1 MARTRSS
8 CRDDAYAGYIVRPL
22 IRDINDE
29 LRAALEQL
37 AEVLNTVDRPISD
50 VVEELTTR
58 DVLNALSAL
67 PIRARKHALEPL
79 GIHLTPKTL
88 SQGLCRDVVGR
99 LQRAEEPTARH
110 AAFHLTAGALYGRLH
125 TLAARSMATAGG
137 PDERSSDEVDDELE
151 SRWTPA
157 LLRLALW
164 SDIAQ
169 NEMSAR
175 VWTWAVARPWFVH
188 GAVDTSTAA
197 KIRTAA
203 EQVIAHS
210 ADRDAVLEDR
220 DDTPDDQPVAPSG
233 SPSQAATAPEG
244 SRILPNSRTS
254 PESMA
259 AAVASTVRPA
269 DPQTSPAAAPDSPA
283 DAEQALHAAR
293 ECFALAVVSAEHI
306 LADLR
311 AGRGPA
317 DDDVFAVRAAQSTY
331 SHACSAVQEAGE
343 EDPRAAS
350 DVRPTL
356 DEIAQML
363 AVRATRDAD
372 APLRQSIAATA
383 RITSDAPGISEHV
396 AQLRT
401 LSAELLAA
409 HDWTDAQRALALA
422 IAALVELVR
431 NPQAAPE
438 TRLELQARVSGAVAS
453 LPALAVLSMLADQL
467 TLEAPSS
474 GTAPPTGQDPEPP
487 AGQEPTAIAAVPPPA
502 PAAVASTQQAP
513 AADVTTDTADV
524 NVPTEPSE
532 PAQTTAEPTP
542 PQPHPQPAHDAPVV
556 TADPAAQALGE
567 PAGTATPAASRE
579 PEPATTTARTS
590 SVPTQPGSR
599 PASAP
604 AAPRTTT
611 ERSADQSDTGR
622 SSTEQ
627 HGPTPADVERSVAEL
642 LSTCRYGMASHL
654 AARAEWGDTRIRTFR
669 MAGLARAVRIDTG
682 PCGAMLR
689 QELADLD
696 SNQVAEDNVSLLIA
710 VSSLVRVAL
719 VTGEPA
725 AGALLG
731 EFSSR
736 LDPNLS
742 NIADEIGRRAL
753 RGVLNAT
760 PALNVLANVSD
771 AERDLKLVV
780 EQASAARRPRTLR
793 FKRCS
798 DIAKRW
804 LDSNGVLGRLLDIVV
819 ANDADRLVEVQTG
832 VQHLSDASVRERHI
846 DELDAHFRG
855 HSGKPIEGSGRQDL
869 HALILETLRP
879 VRSWIELTSALART
893 RAGRDE
899 WTTGEVADMRRA
911 VLAQR
916 DAALAALLTQTQT
929 ADPLL
934 GAAAQA
940 AHASLRHT
948 FTMLDSGEPLQAGEP
963 SVTVALDL
971 ELLKADDVVVT
982 DVGTLELHSTDPLPA
997 LISAVQRD
1005 WIGAFTL
1012 QLQHENYPAAR
1023 YLLKMQD
1030 AGILADDALGD
1041 DARSRYTT
1049 ALERSR
1055 TEMVAERNTVDADL
1069 RRARRSNVV
1078 TEEAD
1083 GELTALLASADPTRG
1098 NLGQVRA
1105 ILATISKLLPDY
1117 RKQAAQR
1124 LRDRLVALDI
1134 DDEERAR
1141 ISDPIEKGDLLTAE
1155 ELLYFQ
1161 DVGEP
1166 VPRTDHSR
1174 RDLRA
1179 FFPAIPD
1186 ALPKGITTELV
1197 TAVRERTSYAGSD
1210 VLDYSHLSPAAAEQI
1225 AEALGAWRQAATA
1238 PVAGRRSI
1246 TERDLLLPAIRLM
1259 GYECSKIRRLE
1270 DMPKSGERRFIEIT
1284 DVRPNRDAQIPAFGS
1299 KLGGRLRVLL
1309 VWGQPTEDLLMT
1321 YADHDQSGDSL
1332 LIAHF
1337 GTMSAAARAKFA
1349 SRVERTGGPVAILD
1363 DAALAYLAAR
1373 GNRQLGVTMSI
1384 LMPFAA
1390 VNPYIRMKRGAVAEE
1405 MFYGRDLERV
1415 QVIDPDGTQVLYG
1428 GRGLGKSALLRYA
1441 AEKFESSAETGQRIT
1456 IYLSLDSV
1464 AAGAAFSK
1472 DALWVGLRNE
1482 LIKREVLSAPSGKA
1496 KNTGNVYDQVRAG
1509 MLDWR
1514 NKDSRNRLLILLD
1527 ESDQFFEADAPAFLD
1542 TKRLRDIGVV
1552 TDNNIKVV
1560 FAGLHSVQ
1568 RYAKSARNG
1577 PFSHLAQRPTV
1588 IGPLRPQFAADL
1600 LTVPLGVLGY
1610 EFADDNLVNRVLGYC
1625 SYQPFLLQMFG
1636 HRLVEALHAK
1646 RRDGLAGD
1654 QPPYIITDNDVAV
1667 IERNRD
1673 LRADVTSAFQETL
1686 NLDPR
1691 YNVIANVLADHAFR
1705 FGFDARLQDADLREE
1720 CLSWWRA
1727 GFESLDSESFRAYLN
1742 EMDGLGVVAP
1752 NTDGRGWRLRSPNV
1766 LNMIGNRSEVERQL
1780 LMAESESVPETF
1792 LALEGRPQLSDS
1804 SSAPLTAAQLDD
1816 ILGDHSTHVRVVVG
1830 SRATGLDHVDE
1841 ALREVTSKAGD
1852 FDIPP
1857 ISGRRAFEEELRG
1870 GRAGRRRVIID
1881 DLASL
1886 QPQASACL
1894 EALDL
1899 ALTHVPTAAGVTRAA
1914 VLISSPEQAELWDS
1928 AFEHGVAVALR
1939 RYNQQTLR
1947 VWTITRQMFSHDE
1960 RLQRLWD
1967 LTGGWPM
1974 LVEHA
1979 ATLADSE
1986 GAQEPTA
1993 LDELEAYVNSPT
2005 GHSDLLDGVGLTHD
2019 PDLARAYASIVALV
2033 DDQKV
2038 SRADL
2043 QDAADMDGSSRD
2055 VVERLLALQVF
2066 DTHSD
2071 GSYSIEAR
2079 LLAAWQASLT

>member
-8 CRDDAYAGYIVRPL
+8 CPDDAYAGYIVRPL
-22 IRDINDE
+22 NRDISDE

-37 AEVLNTVDRPISD
+37 AEVLNSVDRPISD
-50 VVEELTTR
+50 VVENLTTR
-58 DVLNALSAL
+58 DVLKALSAL
-67 PIRARKHALEPL
+67 PIRARQHALEPL
-79 GIHLTPKTL
+79 GIHLAPKTL

-99 LQRAEEPTARH
+99 LQRAEESTARH
-110 AAFHLTAGALYGRLH
+110 AAFHLTDGALYGSLH
-125 TLAARSMATAGG
+125 TLAVRSMTTAGG
-137 PDERSSDEVDDELE
+137 PDERSADEVEDEFE

-164 SDIAQ
+164 SATAQ
-169 NEMSAR
+169 NEVSAR
-175 VWTWAVARPWFVH
+175 VWTWAVERPWFVH
-188 GAVDTSTAA
+188 GAIDTSTAA

-210 ADRDAVLEDR
+210 AHH
-220 DDTPDDQPVAPSG
+220 DDTPDDQPAAPSG
-233 SPSQAATAPEG
+233 SPTQPVAAPDD
-244 SRILPNSRTS
+244 SRIPLNSRAS
-254 PESMA
+254 QSMPV
-259 AAVASTVRPA
+259 AVASTVRPA
-269 DPQTSPAAAPDSPA
+269 DPQNSPEAASDAPA

-293 ECFALAVVSAEHI
+293 ESFALAVVSAEHL

-331 SHACSAVQEAGE
+331 SHACSAVPEAGK

-350 DVRPTL
+350 DERPTL
-356 DEIAQML
+356 DDIAQML
-363 AVRATRDAD
+363 TVRAARDAD
-372 APLRQSIAATA
+372 APLRQTIAAA
-383 RITSDAPGISEHV
+383 GGIASDAPGISEHV
-396 AQLRT
+396 AQLRMLT
-401 LSAELLAA
+401 AELLAA

-422 IAALVELVR
+422 IAALVDLIH
-431 NPQAAPE
+431 NPLAAPE
-438 TRLELQARVSGAVAS
+438 TRLELQVRVSGAVTS
-453 LPALAVLSMLADQL
+453 LPALAVLSMLAGQL
-467 TLEAPSS
+467 TLNAPSS
-474 GTAPPTGQDPEPP
+474 DVASPTRQNPQPS
-487 AGQEPTAIAAVPPPA
+487 AGQEPTTTAAELPPSPA
-502 PAAVASTQQAP
+502 PDAP
-513 AADVTTDTADV
+513 AQLASAAGVTMDTADIS
-524 NVPTEPSE
+524 VPTEAPE
-532 PAQTTAEPTP
+532 PAQTTAELTAPR
-542 PQPHPQPAHDAPVV
+542 PAHDAPV
-556 TADPAAQALGE
+556 AAA
-567 PAGTATPAASRE
+567 
-579 PEPATTTARTS
+579 EPATASTTAQTS
-590 SVPTQPGSR
+590 SISTRPGSR
-599 PASAP
+599 AASTT
-604 AAPRTTT
+604 AAL
-611 ERSADQSDTGR
+611 RSTPDIG
-622 SSTEQ
+622 TEQ
-627 HGPTPADVERSVAEL
+627 HALTSAAVQRAVTAL
-642 LSTCRYGMASHL
+642 VSTCRYGMASHL
-654 AARAEWGDTRIRTFR
+654 AAQAGWDDTRIRTFR
-669 MAGLARAVRIDTG
+669 IAGLAQVVRSDTG
-682 PCGAMLR
+682 PCGAMLQ

-710 VSSLVRVAL
+710 ASSLVRVAL

-731 EFSSR
+731 ELSIR
-736 LDPNLS
+736 LDPHLATV
-742 NIADEIGRRAL
+742 ADEIGRRTL

-760 PALNVLANVSD
+760 PALNVLADVSD
-771 AERDLKLVV
+771 AERDLELVV
-780 EQASAARRPRTLR
+780 EQVAAARRPRTLR

-804 LDSNGVLGRLLDIVV
+804 LDRSGVLGRLLDIV
-819 ANDADRLVEVQTG
+819 ATNDADRLVEVQTD
-832 VQHLSDASVRERHI
+832 VQHLSDASVRERQI
-846 DELDAHFRG
+846 DELDARFRG

-869 HALILETLRP
+869 HALILDTLRP
-879 VRSWIELTSALART
+879 VRTWIELTSALT
-893 RAGRDE
+893 RSRIGRDE
-899 WTTGEVADMRRA
+899 WTTGEVADMRSA

-916 DAALAALLTQTQT
+916 DAALGALLAQTHT
-929 ADPLL
+929 ADSLL
-934 GAAAQA
+934 AAAARA

-948 FTMLDSGEPLQAGEP
+948 FTMLDGVEPLQAGEP
-963 SVTVALDL
+963 RVTVALDL
-971 ELLKADDVVVT
+971 ELLKADDVFVT
-982 DVGTLELHSTDPLPA
+982 EAGTLELRSTDPLAA
-997 LISAVQRD
+997 LIAAVPRE
-1005 WIGAFTL
+1005 WTEAFTR
-1012 QLQHENYPAAR
+1012 QLERENYPAAQDI
-1023 YLLKMQD
+1023 LEMQD
-1030 AGILADDALGD
+1030 TGILADDALGD
-1041 DARSRYTT
+1041 DALRRYTT
-1049 ALERSR
+1049 ALEHSR
-1055 TEMVAERNTVDADL
+1055 AELVAERNTVDTDL
-1069 RRARRSNVV
+1069 RRARRSNVI

-1083 GELTALLASADPTRG
+1083 GELTALLASADPTCG
-1098 NLGQVRA
+1098 DLGQVRA
-1105 ILATISKLLPDY
+1105 TLATISNLLPTY
-1117 RKQAAQR
+1117 REQAAQR
-1124 LRDRLVALDI
+1124 LRDRLAALSI

-1141 ISDPIEKGDLLTAE
+1141 ICDPIEKGDLLTAE

-1166 VPRTDHSR
+1166 VPRPDHSR

-1179 FFPAIPD
+1179 FFPAIPH

-1197 TAVRERTSYAGSD
+1197 TAVRERTSYSGSD
-1210 VLDYSHLSPAAAEQI
+1210 VLDYSHLSSDAAEQI

-1238 PVAGRRSI
+1238 PVNGRRNF

-1349 SRVERTGGPVAILD
+1349 TRVERTGGPVAILD
-1363 DAALAYLAAR
+1363 DAALAYLAAC
-1373 GNRQLGVTMSI
+1373 GNRQLGVAMSI

-1441 AEKFESSAETGQRIT
+1441 AEKFESSAEAGQRIA

-1482 LIKREVLSAPSGKA
+1482 LTKREVLPAPTGKA
-1496 KNTGNVYDQVRAG
+1496 KKTGDVYDQVRAG

-1646 RRDGLAGD
+1646 RRDGLAVD
-1654 QPPYIITDNDVAV
+1654 QPPYMVTDDDVAV
-1667 IERNRD
+1667 VERNRD
-1673 LRADVTSAFQETL
+1673 LRADITSAFQDTL

-1691 YNVIANVLADHAFR
+1691 YNVIANVLAYHAFR
-1705 FGFDARLQDADLREE
+1705 FGFDARLQDAELREE

-1792 LALEGRPQLSDS
+1792 LALEGRPQLSDG

-1816 ILGDHSTHVRVVVG
+1816 ILGDHSTQVRVVVG
-1830 SRATGLDHVDE
+1830 SHATGLYCVDE
-1841 ALREVTSKAGD
+1841 TLREVTSKAGD

-1870 GRAGRRRVIID
+1870 GQAGRRRVIID
-1881 DLASL
+1881 DLASVR
-1886 QPQASACL
+1886 PQASACP
-1894 EALDL
+1894 EALAL
-1899 ALTHVPTAAGVTRAA
+1899 ALKHIPTAPGVTRAA
-1914 VLISSPEQAELWDS
+1914 VLISSPEQAQLWDS
-1928 AFEHGVAVALR
+1928 AFERGVAVALR
-1939 RYNQQTLR
+1939 RYDQQTLR
-1947 VWTITRQMFSHDE
+1947 VWTITRQIFSHDE

-1974 LVEHA
+1974 LVENA
-1979 ATLADSE
+1979 ATLAVRE
-1986 GAQEPTA
+1986 GAQESTA
-1993 LDELEAYVNSPT
+1993 LDELEAYVNSPA
-2005 GHSDLLDGVGLTHD
+2005 GHSDLLDGVGLNSD

-2033 DDQKV
+2033 DGQEV

-2043 QDAADMDGSSRD
+2043 QVAAEMEGSARN
-2055 VVERLLALQVF
+2055 VVERLVALQVF

-2071 GSYSIEAR
+2071 GSYSVEPR
-2079 LLAAWQASLT
+2079 LLSAWQGSLT

>member
-1 MARTRSS
+1 MARTRSG

-22 IRDINDE
+22 IRDISNE
-29 LRAALEQL
+29 LRVALEQL
-37 AEVLNTVDRPISD
+37 AEVLNTVDRPISN

-67 PIRARKHALEPL
+67 PIRARQDALEPL

-110 AAFHLTAGALYGRLH
+110 AAFHLTAGALYGSLRA
-125 TLAARSMATAGG
+125 LAARSMATAGG
-137 PDERSSDEVDDELE
+137 PDERSSDQVDDEQQ

-175 VWTWAVARPWFVH
+175 VWTWAVERPWFVH

-197 KIRTAA
+197 KIRAAA

-210 ADRDAVLEDR
+210 ADRDAVLED
-220 DDTPDDQPVAPSG
+220 QPVAPSG
-233 SPSQAATAPEG
+233 SPSKPATASEG

-254 PESMA
+254 PESISVA
-259 AAVASTVRPA
+259 IASTVRPA
-269 DPQTSPAAAPDSPA
+269 EPQTSPAAAADSPA

-293 ECFALAVVSAEHI
+293 EYFALAVVSAEYI

-343 EDPRAAS
+343 EDSCAAS

-356 DEIAQML
+356 DEIARML
-363 AVRATRDAD
+363 AVRAARDAD

-383 RITSDAPGISEHV
+383 RITSDAPGISEHL

-453 LPALAVLSMLADQL
+453 LPALAVLSMLAGQL

-474 GTAPPTGQDPEPP
+474 GTALLTGQDPEPP
-487 AGQEPTAIAAVPPPA
+487 AGQEPTALAAVSPPA
-502 PAAVASTQQAP
+502 PVAVALAQQAP

-524 NVPTEPSE
+524 SVPTEASE
-532 PAQTTAEPTP
+532 PVQTTADPTA
-542 PQPHPQPAHDAPVV
+542 PQPAPNAPVAA
-556 TADPAAQALGE
+556 ADPTAQVLGE
-567 PAGTATPAASRE
+567 PGGTVTPAVSRE
-579 PEPATTTARTS
+579 PEPATNTTTARTS

-604 AAPRTTT
+604 AAPGTAT
-611 ERSADQSDTGR
+611 ERSADQSATGQ

-627 HGPTPADVERSVAEL
+627 HGPTPADVERAVIAL

-654 AARAEWGDTRIRTFR
+654 AARAEWDDTRIRTFR
-669 MAGLARAVRIDTG
+669 IAGLARAVRTDTG
-682 PCGAMLR
+682 PCSAVLR

-731 EFSSR
+731 ELTSR
-736 LDPNLS
+736 LDPHLAT
-742 NIADEIGRRAL
+742 IADEIGRRAL

-760 PALNVLANVSD
+760 PALNVLAHVSD
-771 AERDLKLVV
+771 AERDLKLVI
-780 EQASAARRPRTLR
+780 EQAGAARRPRTLR

-819 ANDADRLVEVQTG
+819 ANDADRLVEVQTE
-832 VQHLSDASVRERHI
+832 VQHLSDASVRERQI
-846 DELDAHFRG
+846 DELDAYFRG

-879 VRSWIELTSALART
+879 VRSWIELTSALTRT
-893 RAGRDE
+893 RARRDE
-899 WTTGEVADMRRA
+899 WTTGEVADMRSA

-916 DAALAALLTQTQT
+916 DAALVALLAQTHT
-929 ADPLL
+929 TDPLL
-934 GAAAQA
+934 VAAAQA
-940 AHASLRHT
+940 SHASLQHT
-948 FTMLDSGEPLQAGEP
+948 LIMLDGVEPLQAGEP
-963 SVTVALDL
+963 RVTVALDL

-982 DVGTLELHSTDPLPA
+982 DAGTLELHSTDPLPA
-997 LISAVQRD
+997 LITAVQRD
-1005 WIGAFTL
+1005 WIEAFTL
-1012 QLQHENYPAAR
+1012 QLQRENYPAAQ
-1023 YLLKMQD
+1023 YLLEMQD
-1030 AGILADDALGD
+1030 SGMLAADALGD
-1041 DARSRYTT
+1041 DGRSRYTT

-1055 TEMVAERNTVDADL
+1055 AEVVAKGNIVDADL

-1078 TEEAD
+1078 TEETD
-1083 GELTALLASADPTRG
+1083 GELTALLASADPNRG

-1105 ILATISKLLPDY
+1105 ILAKISNLLPAY
-1117 RKQAAQR
+1117 REQAAQR
-1124 LRDRLVALDI
+1124 LRDRLAALDI

-1141 ISDPIEKGDLLTAE
+1141 ISDPIDKGDLLTAE

-1179 FFPAIPD
+1179 FFPAIPGV
-1186 ALPKGITTELV
+1186 LPKGITTELV

-1210 VLDYSHLSPAAAEQI
+1210 VLDYSHLSPDAAEQI
-1225 AEALGAWRQAATA
+1225 AEALGAWRQAATT
-1238 PVAGRRSI
+1238 PVTGRRSFD
-1246 TERDLLLPAIRLM
+1246 ERDLLLPAIRLM
-1259 GYECSKIRRLE
+1259 GYECSTMRRLE
-1270 DMPKSGERRFIEIT
+1270 EMAKSGERRFIEIT

-1309 VWGQPTEDLLMT
+1309 VWGQPTEDVLMT
-1321 YADHDQSGDSL
+1321 YTDHDQSGDSL

-1349 SRVERTGGPVAILD
+1349 ARVERTGGPVAILD

-1373 GNRQLGVTMSI
+1373 GNRQLGVAMSI

-1441 AEKFESSAETGQRIT
+1441 AEKFESSAEPGQRIA

-1482 LIKREVLSAPSGKA
+1482 LIKREVLPVPSRKA
-1496 KNTGNVYDQVRAG
+1496 KNSGDVYDQVRAG
-1509 MLDWR
+1509 MLAWR

-1527 ESDQFFEADAPAFLD
+1527 ESDRFFEADAPAFLD

-1654 QPPYIITDNDVAV
+1654 QPPYTITDDDVAV
-1667 IERNRD
+1667 VERNRD
-1673 LRADVTSAFQETL
+1673 LRADITSAFQDTL

-1766 LNMIGNRSEVERQL
+1766 LNMIGNRSEVERRL
-1780 LMAESESVPETF
+1780 LMADSESVPETF
-1792 LALEGRPQLSDS
+1792 LALEGRPQLSDG

-1830 SRATGLDHVDE
+1830 SRATGLYRVDE

-1881 DLASL
+1881 DLTSV

-1939 RYNQQTLR
+1939 RYDKQTLR
-1947 VWTITRQMFSHDE
+1947 VWTTTRQTFSHDE
-1960 RLQRLWD
+1960 RLQRLGD

-2043 QDAADMDGSSRD
+2043 QDAADMDGSARD

-2066 DTHSD
+2066 DTRSD
-2071 GSYSIEAR
+2071 GSYSVEAR

>member
-1 MARTRSS
+1 MARARSG
-8 CRDDAYAGYIVRPL
+8 CRDDAYAGYIIRPL
-22 IRDINDE
+22 GRDISDE
-29 LRAALEQL
+29 LRMALEQL
-37 AEVLNTVDRPISD
+37 VEVLNTVDRPISD

-58 DVLNALSAL
+58 DVHNALSSL
-67 PIRARKHALEPL
+67 PIRARQPALEPL
-79 GIHLTPKTL
+79 GIHLAPKTL

-99 LQRAEEPTARH
+99 LQRAEETTARH
-110 AAFHLTAGALYGRLH
+110 AASHLTAGTLYRSLR
-125 TLAARSMATAGG
+125 TLAVRSLATDSG
-137 PDERSSDEVDDELE
+137 PDEHSSGQVEDELE
-151 SRWTPA
+151 SRWSPA

-164 SDIAQ
+164 SAIAQ
-169 NEMSAR
+169 DETTAR
-175 VWTWAVARPWFVH
+175 VWRWAVERPWFVH
-188 GAVDTSTAA
+188 GAIDTSTTA
-197 KIRTAA
+197 KIRIAA
-203 EQVIAHS
+203 EQVIAHT
-210 ADRDAVLEDR
+210 AARDTFLEDSSMS
-220 DDTPDDQPVAPSG
+220 DDPAD
-233 SPSQAATAPEG
+233 SPSQLTETSGDSDIPPNFRTIQKSAPVAIASIVGPEG
-244 SRILPNSRTS
+244 PQPSPTPAPNART
-254 PESMA
+254 
-259 AAVASTVRPA
+259 
-269 DPQTSPAAAPDSPA
+269 

-311 AGRGPA
+311 AGRGPS
-317 DDDVFAVRAAQSTY
+317 DDDVFALRAAQSTY
-331 SHACSAVQEAGE
+331 SHACSAVEESGE
-343 EDPRAAS
+343 EDSRAAS
-350 DVRPTL
+350 EQRPTL

-363 AVRATRDAD
+363 AVRAMRDAD
-372 APLRQSIAATA
+372 APLRQSIAAA
-383 RITSDAPGISEHV
+383 AGITSDAPGMSEHV

-401 LSAELLAA
+401 LSAELLASP
-409 HDWTDAQRALALA
+409 DWTDAQRALALA
-422 IAALVELVR
+422 IAALVDLVR
-431 NPQAAPE
+431 NPEAAPE
-438 TRLELQARVSGAVAS
+438 IRLDLQARISGAVAS
-453 LPALAVLSMLADQL
+453 LPGLAVLSMLAGQL
-467 TLEAPSS
+467 TLGAPSS
-474 GTAPPTGQDPEPP
+474 ATAPSAE
-487 AGQEPTAIAAVPPPA
+487 QELGVMAAARPPA
-502 PAAVASTQQAP
+502 PAAVAPAQQPP
-513 AADVTTDTADV
+513 AADVTTNTTDV
-524 NVPTEPSE
+524 SVPTTASE
-532 PAQTTAEPTP
+532 LAQPTAELTSPHTDS
-542 PQPHPQPAHDAPVV
+542 QPIHDAPV
-556 TADPAAQALGE
+556 TAADPAIEVEGE
-567 PAGTATPAASRE
+567 PPATSATSRAPGSTTATARASNG
-579 PEPATTTARTS
+579 P
-590 SVPTQPGSR
+590 PTQPGSR

-604 AAPRTTT
+604 DTPA
-611 ERSADQSDTGR
+611 EDSADQSDTGR

-627 HGPTPADVERSVAEL
+627 DVPTPLAVDRAVTSL
-642 LSTCRYGMASHL
+642 LATCRYGMAAHL
-654 AARAEWGDTRIRTFR
+654 ATEAEWNDTRIRTFR
-669 MAGLARAVRIDTG
+669 MAGLASAVRTDTG

-731 EFSSR
+731 ELSSR
-736 LDPNLS
+736 LDPHLAS
-742 NIADEIGRRAL
+742 IADEIGRRAL

-760 PALNVLANVSD
+760 PALNVLADVSD
-771 AERDLKLVV
+771 AERDLQLIF
-780 EQASAARRPRTLR
+780 EQARAARRPRTMR

-804 LDSNGVLGRLLDIVV
+804 LNSNGVLGRLLDIVV
-819 ANDADRLVEVQTG
+819 ANDADRLVEVQTK
-832 VQHLSDASVRERHI
+832 VQHLSDPSVRERQI
-846 DELDAHFRG
+846 DELDTYFRG
-855 HSGKPIEGSGRQDL
+855 HSGKPVEGSGRQDL

-879 VRSWIELTSALART
+879 VRSWIELTSALTRT
-893 RAGRDE
+893 RTGRDE
-899 WTTGEVADMRRA
+899 WTTGEVADMRSA
-911 VLAQR
+911 VIAQR
-916 DAALAALLTQTQT
+916 DAALAALLAQTQT

-934 GAAAQA
+934 VAAAQG
-940 AHASLRHT
+940 AHASLQRT
-948 FTMLDSGEPLQAGEP
+948 FTMLDGVEPLQAGEP
-963 SVTVALDL
+963 RVTVALDL
-971 ELLKADDVVVT
+971 ELLKSDDVVVT
-982 DVGTLELHSTDPLPA
+982 DAGTLELRSTDPLSA
-997 LISAVQRD
+997 LITAVQRD
-1005 WIGAFTL
+1005 WIEAFTL
-1012 QLQHENYPAAR
+1012 QLRRENYPAAQ

-1055 TEMVAERNTVDADL
+1055 ADIVVERETVDADL
-1069 RRARRSNVV
+1069 RRARRSNVI

-1083 GELTALLASADPTRG
+1083 SELTALLASADPARD

-1105 ILATISKLLPDY
+1105 TLATISNLLPAY
-1117 RKQAAQR
+1117 REQAAQR
-1124 LRDRLVALDI
+1124 LRDRLAALDI

-1186 ALPKGITTELV
+1186 ALPQGITTELV
-1197 TAVRERTSYAGSD
+1197 TAVRERTSYAGSA
-1210 VLDYSHLSPAAAEQI
+1210 VLDYSHLSSDAAEQI

-1238 PVAGRRSI
+1238 PVASRRSF

-1309 VWGQPTEDLLMT
+1309 VWGQPTEDVLMT

-1349 SRVERTGGPVAILD
+1349 ARVERTGGPVAILD

-1373 GNRQLGVTMSI
+1373 GNRQLGVAMSI

-1441 AEKFESSAETGQRIT
+1441 AEKFEASAELGQRIA

-1482 LIKREVLSAPSGKA
+1482 LIKREVLPVPTRKA
-1496 KNTGNVYDQVRAG
+1496 KDTGDVYDQVRAG

-1527 ESDQFFEADAPAFLD
+1527 ESDPFFEADAPAFLD

-1654 QPPYIITDNDVAV
+1654 QPPYIITDDDVAV
-1667 IERNRD
+1667 VERNRD
-1673 LRADVTSAFQETL
+1673 LRADITSAFQDTL

-1720 CLSWWRA
+1720 CLSWWRV

-1766 LNMIGNRSEVERQL
+1766 LNMIGNRSDVERQL

-1792 LALEGRPQLSDS
+1792 LALEGRPQLSDG

-1830 SRATGLDHVDE
+1830 SRATGLYRVNE
-1841 ALREVTSKAGD
+1841 ALREITSKAGD

-1857 ISGRRAFEEELRG
+1857 ISGRRSFEEELRG

-1881 DLASL
+1881 DLTRV

-1894 EALDL
+1894 EALNL
-1899 ALTHVPTAAGVTRAA
+1899 ALTRVPTAAGVTRAA
-1914 VLISSPEQAELWDS
+1914 VLISSVEQAELWNS

-1939 RYNQQTLR
+1939 RYDEQTLR
-1947 VWTITRQMFSHDE
+1947 VWTITRQMFSHDA
-1960 RLQRLWD
+1960 RLRRLWG

-1993 LDELEAYVNSPT
+1993 LDELEAYVNSPA
-2005 GHSDLLDGVGLTHD
+2005 GHNDLLDGVGLAHD

-2043 QDAADMDGSSRD
+2043 QVAADMDGSARD

-2071 GSYSIEAR
+2071 GSYSVEPR

>member
-8 CRDDAYAGYIVRPL
+8 CRDDAYAGYIVWPL

-50 VVEELTTR
+50 VVEGLTTR

-67 PIRARKHALEPL
+67 PIRDRQHALEPL

-88 SQGLCRDVVGR
+88 SQGLCRDVLGR

-110 AAFHLTAGALYGRLH
+110 AAFHLTAGALYGSLR
-125 TLAARSMATAGG
+125 TLAARSMAPADG
-137 PDERSSDEVDDELE
+137 PDERSSVQVDANLE

-169 NEMSAR
+169 SEMSAR
-175 VWTWAVARPWFVH
+175 VWTWAVGRPWFVH

-203 EQVIAHS
+203 EQIIAHS
-210 ADRDAVLEDR
+210 SDRDAVLEDR
-220 DDTPDDQPVAPSG
+220 DDTPDAQPVVPSG
-233 SPSQAATAPEG
+233 SPSQLATVPEG
-244 SRILPNSRTS
+244 SRILLNSRTS
-254 PESMA
+254 PESVPV
-259 AAVASTVRPA
+259 AVASTVRPG
-269 DPQTSPAAAPDSPA
+269 DPQTSPAAAPDTPA

-293 ECFALAVVSAEHI
+293 ECFALAVVSSEHI

-317 DDDVFAVRAAQSTY
+317 DDDVLAVQAAQNTY
-331 SHACSAVQEAGE
+331 SHACSAVQDAGE

-356 DEIAQML
+356 DEIAQVL
-363 AVRATRDAD
+363 SVRATRDAD
-372 APLRQSIAATA
+372 APLRQSITATA

-396 AQLRT
+396 AQLQT

-431 NPQAAPE
+431 IPQAAPE

-453 LPALAVLSMLADQL
+453 LPALAVLSMLAGQL

-474 GTAPPTGQDPEPP
+474 AAAPPTGQDPESP

-502 PAAVASTQQAP
+502 PVAVASPQQSP
-513 AADVTTDTADV
+513 AADVTTDNADV
-524 NVPTEPSE
+524 SEPTEASE
-532 PAQTTAEPTP
+532 PTRTTAEPTP
-542 PQPHPQPAHDAPVV
+542 VQPDPQLAHNAPVAA
-556 TADPAAQALGE
+556 ADPAAHLLGE
-567 PAGTATPAASRE
+567 PAGTVTPAASRE

-590 SVPTQPGSR
+590 SVPTQPGL
-599 PASAP
+599 
-604 AAPRTTT
+604 
-611 ERSADQSDTGR
+611 SADQSDTGQ

-627 HGPTPADVERSVAEL
+627 HRPTPADVERAVTAL
-642 LSTCRYGMASHL
+642 LSTCRFGMASHL
-654 AARAEWGDTRIRTFR
+654 AARAEWDETRIRTFR
-669 MAGLARAVRIDTG
+669 IAGLARAVRSDTG

-710 VSSLVRVAL
+710 VSSLVHVAL

-725 AGALLG
+725 TGALLG
-731 EFSSR
+731 ELSIR
-736 LDPNLS
+736 LDPHLAT
-742 NIADEIGRRAL
+742 IADEIGRRAL

-760 PALNVLANVSD
+760 PALNVLADVSD
-771 AERDLKLVV
+771 AERDLEVII
-780 EQASAARRPRTLR
+780 EQAGAARRPRTLR

-804 LDSNGVLGRLLDIVV
+804 LDSKGVLGRLLDIVV
-819 ANDADRLVEVQTG
+819 ANDADRLVEALTE
-832 VQHLSDASVRERHI
+832 VQHLSDASDRERQI
-846 DELDAHFRG
+846 DELDTYFRG

-879 VRSWIELTSALART
+879 VRTWIELTSALT
-893 RAGRDE
+893 RGRIGRDE
-899 WTTGEVADMRRA
+899 WTTGEVADMRSA
-911 VLAQR
+911 VLAKR
-916 DAALAALLTQTQT
+916 DAALVALLAQTQT

-934 GAAAQA
+934 VAAAQA

-948 FTMLDSGEPLQAGEP
+948 LSMLDGVEPLQAGEP
-963 SVTVALDL
+963 RVTVALDL

-982 DVGTLELHSTDPLPA
+982 DAGTLKQCSTDPLSA
-997 LISAVQRD
+997 LIAAVPRD
-1005 WIGAFTL
+1005 WTEAFAL
-1012 QLQHENYPAAR
+1012 QLEHENYPAAQ
-1023 YLLKMQD
+1023 YMLKMQD
-1030 AGILADDALGD
+1030 AGILADDALGN
-1041 DARSRYTT
+1041 DARRRYTT
-1049 ALERSR
+1049 TLEHSR
-1055 TEMVAERNTVDADL
+1055 AEMVAERNTVDTDL

-1083 GELTALLASADPTRG
+1083 IELTALLASADPARD
-1098 NLGQVRA
+1098 NLGEVRA
-1105 ILATISKLLPDY
+1105 TLAEISNLLPAH
-1117 RKQAAQR
+1117 REQAAQR
-1124 LRDRLVALDI
+1124 LRDRLAALDI

-1179 FFPAIPD
+1179 FFPAIPE

-1197 TAVRERTSYAGSD
+1197 TAVRDRTSYTGSD
-1210 VLDYSHLSPAAAEQI
+1210 ALDYSHLSPDAAEQI

-1238 PVAGRRSI
+1238 PVAGRRNF

-1270 DMPKSGERRFIEIT
+1270 EMAKSGERRFIEIT

-1309 VWGQPTEDLLMT
+1309 VWGQPTEDVLMT

-1349 SRVERTGGPVAILD
+1349 ARVERTGGPVAILD

-1373 GNRQLGVTMSI
+1373 GNRQLGVAMSI

-1441 AEKFESSAETGQRIT
+1441 ADKFESSAEHGQRIA

-1482 LIKREVLSAPSGKA
+1482 LTKREVLPTPTGRA
-1496 KNTGNVYDQVRAG
+1496 KKTGDVYDQVRAG
-1509 MLDWR
+1509 MLEWR
-1514 NKDSRNRLLILLD
+1514 NRDSRNRLLILLD

-1646 RRDGLAGD
+1646 RRDGLAVE
-1654 QPPYIITDNDVAV
+1654 QPPYMITDDDVAV
-1667 IERNRD
+1667 VERNRD
-1673 LRADVTSAFQETL
+1673 LRADITSAFQDTL

-1705 FGFDARLQDADLREE
+1705 FGFDARLQDAELREE

-1792 LALEGRPQLSDS
+1792 LALEGRPQLSDN

-1830 SRATGLDHVDE
+1830 SRATGLNRVNE
-1841 ALREVTSKAGD
+1841 ALREVTSRAGD
-1852 FDIPP
+1852 FDIPS

-1881 DLASL
+1881 DLASV
-1886 QPQASACL
+1886 QPQGSACL

-1899 ALTHVPTAAGVTRAA
+1899 ALKHVPTAPGVTRAA
-1914 VLISSPEQAELWDS
+1914 VLISNPEQAELWDS
-1928 AFEHGVAVALR
+1928 ALERGVAVALR
-1939 RYNQQTLR
+1939 RYDQQTLR

-1960 RLQRLWD
+1960 RPQRLWD

-1979 ATLADSE
+1979 ATLADRE

-2043 QDAADMDGSSRD
+2043 QVAADMDGSARD

-2066 DTHSD
+2066 QTHRD
-2071 GSYSIEAR
+2071 GSYSVEAR

>member
-1 MARTRSS
+1 MTRTRST
-8 CRDDAYAGYIVRPL
+8 CRDDAYAGYIARPL
-22 IRDINDE
+22 IRDSSDE

-37 AEVLNTVDRPISD
+37 VEVLNTVDRPISD
-50 VVEELTTR
+50 MVEELTTR
-58 DVLNALSAL
+58 DVHSALSTL
-67 PIRARKHALEPL
+67 PIRTRQHALEPL
-79 GIHLTPKTL
+79 GIHLAPKTL

-110 AAFHLTAGALYGRLH
+110 AAFHLTAGAPYNSLR
-125 TLAARSMATAGG
+125 TLAVHSMANAGG
-137 PDERSSDEVDDELE
+137 PDPRSTGDGDDDLDR
-151 SRWTPA
+151 RWTPA
-157 LLRLALW
+157 LLRLTLW
-164 SDIAQ
+164 SSISQ

-175 VWTWAVARPWFVH
+175 LWTWAVERPWFVH
-188 GAVDTSTAA
+188 GAIDASTAA
-197 KIRTAA
+197 KIRAAA
-203 EQVIAHS
+203 EQVVAHS
-210 ADRDAVLEDR
+210 SDLDAVLEER
-220 DDTPDDQPVAPSG
+220 NDDAPDARPD
-233 SPSQAATAPEG
+233 E
-244 SRILPNSRTS
+244 LPNSRTS
-254 PESMA
+254 SESMPVP
-259 AAVASTVRPA
+259 VASTDHPT
-269 DPQTSPAAAPDSPA
+269 DPQTSPAAAVDAPA
-283 DAEQALHAAR
+283 DAEHALHAAR
-293 ECFALAVVSAEHI
+293 ECFALAVASAERI

-317 DDDVFAVRAAQSTY
+317 DDDVFVVRTAQSSY
-331 SHACSAVQEAGE
+331 SHACSAVPEAVD
-343 EDPRAAS
+343 EDPLAAS
-350 DVRPTL
+350 DRPTL
-356 DEIAQML
+356 DKLAHML

-372 APLRQSIAATA
+372 APMRESIAAA
-383 RITSDAPGISEHV
+383 VDITSDAPGVAEHV

-401 LSAELLAA
+401 LTGELLAA

-422 IAALVELVR
+422 IAALVDLVR

-453 LPALAVLSMLADQL
+453 LPALAVLSMLAGQL
-467 TLEAPSS
+467 RLEAPA
-474 GTAPPTGQDPEPP
+474 GDTAPSAGQDLPSVAEQELTATAAAPP
-487 AGQEPTAIAAVPPPA
+487 SA
-502 PAAVASTQQAP
+502 PAAVAPAQQDP
-513 AADVTTDTADV
+513 AADATTDTADV
-524 NVPTEPSE
+524 SAPTEALES
-532 PAQTTAEPTP
+532 AQTTAEPTP
-542 PQPHPQPAHDAPVV
+542 PQPDPQPAHDAPVAAAEPV
-556 TADPAAQALGE
+556 AQAPVE
-567 PAGTATPAASRE
+567 PAGTGSPVPPGPE
-579 PEPATTTARTS
+579 PEPATTTAPAS
-590 SVPTQPGSR
+590 SIPTPPGSR
-599 PASAP
+599 AASAP
-604 AAPRTTT
+604 TSEPAVPQTSR
-611 ERSADQSDTGR
+611 EQI
-622 SSTEQ
+622 STEQ
-627 HGPTPADVERSVAEL
+627 HTPSGADVERAVTAL

-654 AARAEWGDTRIRTFR
+654 AARAEWDDTRIRTFR
-669 MAGLARAVRIDTG
+669 MAGLARAVRTDTG

-689 QELADLD
+689 QELTDLD
-696 SNQVAEDNVSLLIA
+696 SDQIAEDSVSLLIA
-710 VSSLVRVAL
+710 ASSLVRVAL

-731 EFSSR
+731 ELSSR
-736 LDPNLS
+736 LDPHLAT
-742 NIADEIGRRAL
+742 IADEIGRRAL

-760 PALNVLANVSD
+760 PALNVLADVSD
-771 AERDLKLVV
+771 AERDLKLTI
-780 EQASAARRPRTLR
+780 EQAGAARRPRTLR

-804 LDSNGVLGRLLDIVV
+804 LDSNGVLGRLIDIVA
-819 ANDADRLVEVQTG
+819 ANDADRLVEVQTE
-832 VQHLSDASVRERHI
+832 VQHLSDASVREREI
-846 DELDAHFRG
+846 DELDSYFRG

-879 VRSWIELTSALART
+879 VRSWIELTSALTRSRT
-893 RAGRDE
+893 GRDE
-899 WTTGEVADMRRA
+899 WTTGEVADMRSA

-916 DAALAALLTQTQT
+916 DAALAALLAQNQT

-934 GAAAQA
+934 VAAAQA
-940 AHASLRHT
+940 AHASLQHT
-948 FTMLDSGEPLQAGEP
+948 FTMLDGVEPLQAGEP
-963 SVTVALDL
+963 RVTVALDL

-982 DVGTLELHSTDPLPA
+982 DAGTLELRSPDPLPA
-997 LISAVQRD
+997 LIIAAERD
-1005 WIGAFTL
+1005 WAEAFTL
-1012 QLQHENYPAAR
+1012 QLQRENYPAAQ
-1023 YLLKMQD
+1023 YLLEMQD
-1030 AGILADDALGD
+1030 AGILPGDALGD
-1041 DARSRYTT
+1041 DARDRYTT
-1049 ALERSR
+1049 ALEHSR
-1055 TEMVAERNTVDADL
+1055 AEMIAERHTVDADL

-1105 ILATISKLLPDY
+1105 TLATISNLLPTY
-1117 RKQAAQR
+1117 REQAAQR
-1124 LRDRLVALDI
+1124 LRDRLAALDI

-1179 FFPAIPD
+1179 FFPAIPE

-1197 TAVRERTSYAGSD
+1197 TAIRERASYAGSD
-1210 VLDYSHLSPAAAEQI
+1210 VLDYSHLSPDAAEQI
-1225 AEALGAWRQAATA
+1225 ADALGAWRQAATA
-1238 PVAGRRSI
+1238 PVSGRRNF

-1284 DVRPNRDAQIPAFGS
+1284 DVRPNSDAQIPAFGS

-1349 SRVERTGGPVAILD
+1349 ARVERTGGPVVILD

-1373 GNRQLGVTMSI
+1373 GNRQLGVAMSL

-1441 AEKFESSAETGQRIT
+1441 AEKFESSAEPGQRIA

-1482 LIKREVLSAPSGKA
+1482 LIKREVLPAPTGKA
-1496 KNTGNVYDQVRAG
+1496 KNTGDVYDQVRAG

-1636 HRLVEALHAK
+1636 HRLVEALHGK
-1646 RRDGLAGD
+1646 RRDGLSVD
-1654 QPPYIITDNDVAV
+1654 QPPYIITDDDVAV
-1667 IERNRD
+1667 VERNRD
-1673 LRADVTSAFQETL
+1673 LRADITSAFQDTL

-1792 LALEGRPQLSDS
+1792 LALEGRPQLSDG

-1830 SRATGLDHVDE
+1830 SRATGLYRVDE

-1870 GRAGRRRVIID
+1870 GRSGRRRVIID
-1881 DLASL
+1881 DLASV

-1899 ALTHVPTAAGVTRAA
+1899 ALTNVPTAAGVTRAA

-1939 RYNQQTLR
+1939 RYDQQTLR

-1993 LDELEAYVNSPT
+1993 LDELQSYVNSPA
-2005 GHSDLLDGVGLTHD
+2005 GHSDLLDGVGLTQD

-2033 DDQKV
+2033 DDQNV

-2043 QDAADMDGSSRD
+2043 QVPADMDGSARD

-2071 GSYSIEAR
+2071 GSYSVEPR

>member
-1 MARTRSS
+1 MARARSG
-8 CRDDAYAGYIVRPL
+8 CRDDAYAGYIVRPT
-22 IRDINDE
+22 IRDISDE
-29 LRAALEQL
+29 LRMALEQL
-37 AEVLNTVDRPISD
+37 VEVLNSVDRPISD

-58 DVLNALSAL
+58 DVLNALSTL
-67 PIRARKHALEPL
+67 PIRARQPALEPL
-79 GIHLTPKTL
+79 GIHLAPKTL

-110 AAFHLTAGALYGRLH
+110 SAFHLTAGALHDSLR
-125 TLAARSMATAGG
+125 TLALRSMDTASG
-137 PDERSSDEVDDELE
+137 PDEHSSDQVEDELE
-151 SRWTPA
+151 SRWAPA

-164 SDIAQ
+164 SATAQ
-169 NEMSAR
+169 DEVSAR
-175 VWTWAVARPWFVH
+175 VWRWAVERPWFVH
-188 GAVDTSTAA
+188 GVIDTSTAA
-197 KIRTAA
+197 KIRIAA

-210 ADRDAVLEDR
+210 ADRDTVLEDSNN
-220 DDTPDDQPVAPSG
+220 TSDDQPAAPAGSHSQPAEAPDDSG
-233 SPSQAATAPEG
+233 
-244 SRILPNSRTS
+244 ILPNSRTI
-254 PESMA
+254 PESVA
-259 AAVASTVRPA
+259 VAVASTVGPV
-269 DPQTSPAAAPDSPA
+269 DPQTSPAAAPDVPT
-283 DAEQALHAAR
+283 DAEQELHAAR
-293 ECFALAVVSAEHI
+293 ECFVLAVVSAEHI

-317 DDDVFAVRAAQSTY
+317 DDDVLAVRAAQSTY
-331 SHACSAVQEAGE
+331 SRACSAVQ
-343 EDPRAAS
+343 DPRAAS
-350 DVRPTL
+350 DERPTL

-363 AVRATRDAD
+363 AVRAIRTAD
-372 APLRQSIAATA
+372 APLRQSIAAA
-383 RITSDAPGISEHV
+383 AGITSDASGMSEHV

-401 LSAELLAA
+401 LSAELLAS
-409 HDWTDAQRALALA
+409 HDWSDAQRALARA
-422 IAALVELVR
+422 IAALVDLVR

-438 TRLELQARVSGAVAS
+438 TRLDLQARVSGAVAS
-453 LPALAVLSMLADQL
+453 LPGLAVLSMLAGQL

-474 GTAPPTGQDPEPP
+474 GTASSTAQDSQPS
-487 AGQEPTAIAAVPPPA
+487 AGQEPAAIAAAPPPA
-502 PAAVASTQQAP
+502 PAAVAPAQQAL
-513 AADVTTDTADV
+513 AADITTDTTDV
-524 NVPTEPSE
+524 SVPTKASE
-532 PAQTTAEPTP
+532 LAQTAVEPTP
-542 PQPHPQPAHDAPVV
+542 PQPNPQLVHDAPVAA
-556 TADPAAQALGE
+556 ADPAAQVQGE
-567 PAGTATPAASRE
+567 SPGTATSAASRE
-579 PEPATTTARTS
+579 PGPATIMATARTS
-590 SVPTQPGSR
+590 NVPTQPGSR

-604 AAPRTTT
+604 AASRTPTDKGG
-611 ERSADQSDTGR
+611 ADQSDTGQ

-627 HGPTPADVERSVAEL
+627 YVPTPGDVERAVTAL

-654 AARAEWGDTRIRTFR
+654 AARAEWDDTRIRTFR
-669 MAGLARAVRIDTG
+669 MAGLARAVRTDTG
-682 PCGAMLR
+682 PCAAMLR

-696 SNQVAEDNVSLLIA
+696 SNQIAEDNVSLLIA

-731 EFSSR
+731 ELSSR
-736 LDPNLS
+736 LDPHLAS
-742 NIADEIGRRAL
+742 IADEIGRRAL
-753 RGVLNAT
+753 RGVLHAT
-760 PALNVLANVSD
+760 PALNVLADVSD
-771 AERDLKLVV
+771 AERDLELII
-780 EQASAARRPRTLR
+780 EQASAARRPRTMR

-804 LDSNGVLGRLLDIVV
+804 LDSNGVLGPLLDIVV
-819 ANDADRLVEVQTG
+819 ANGADRLVEVQTK
-832 VQHLSDASVRERHI
+832 VQHLSDPSVRERQI

-855 HSGKPIEGSGRQDL
+855 HSGKPVEGSGRKDL

-879 VRSWIELTSALART
+879 VRSWIELTSALTRSRT
-893 RAGRDE
+893 GRDE
-899 WTTGEVADMRRA
+899 WTTGEVADMRSA

-916 DAALAALLTQTQT
+916 DAALVALLAQTQA

-934 GAAAQA
+934 AAAAQA
-940 AHASLRHT
+940 AHASLQHT
-948 FTMLDSGEPLQAGEP
+948 LTMLDGLEPLQAGEP
-963 SVTVALDL
+963 RVTVALDL

-982 DVGTLELHSTDPLPA
+982 EAGTLELRSNDPLPV
-997 LISAVQRD
+997 LITAVHRD
-1005 WIGAFTL
+1005 WIEAFTL
-1012 QLQHENYPAAR
+1012 QLQRENYPAAR
-1023 YLLKMQD
+1023 YLLEMKD

-1041 DARSRYTT
+1041 DARGRYTT
-1049 ALERSR
+1049 ALGHSR
-1055 TEMVAERNTVDADL
+1055 AEMVAERDTVDADL

-1083 GELTALLASADPTRG
+1083 GELTALLASADPARD

-1105 ILATISKLLPDY
+1105 TLAKISNLLPTY
-1117 RKQAAQR
+1117 REQAAQR
-1124 LRDRLVALDI
+1124 LRDRLAALDI

-1179 FFPAIPD
+1179 FFPDIPD
-1186 ALPKGITTELV
+1186 ALPKGITIELV

-1210 VLDYSHLSPAAAEQI
+1210 VLDYSHLSPDAAEQI
-1225 AEALGAWRQAATA
+1225 AEALGAWRQAATT
-1238 PVAGRRSI
+1238 PVTGRRSF

-1349 SRVERTGGPVAILD
+1349 ARVERTGGPVAILD

-1373 GNRQLGVTMSI
+1373 GNRQLGVAMSI

-1441 AEKFESSAETGQRIT
+1441 AEKFESSAEPGQRIA

-1482 LIKREVLSAPSGKA
+1482 LIKREVLLAPTGKA
-1496 KNTGNVYDQVRAG
+1496 KRTGDVYDQVRAG

-1646 RRDGLAGD
+1646 RRDGLVGD
-1654 QPPYIITDNDVAV
+1654 QPPYIVTDDDVAV
-1667 IERNRD
+1667 VERNRD
-1673 LRADVTSAFQETL
+1673 LRADITSAFQETL

-1720 CLSWWRA
+1720 CLSWWRV

-1766 LNMIGNRSEVERQL
+1766 LNMIGNRAEVERQL
-1780 LMAESESVPETF
+1780 LMAESEPVPETF
-1792 LALEGRPQLSDS
+1792 LALEGRPQLSDG

-1830 SRATGLDHVDE
+1830 SRATGLYRVDE
-1841 ALREVTSKAGD
+1841 TLREVTSKAGD

-1857 ISGRRAFEEELRG
+1857 ISSRRAFEEELRG

-1881 DLASL
+1881 DLASV

-1899 ALTHVPTAAGVTRAA
+1899 ALTHVPTAPGVTRAA
-1914 VLISSPEQAELWDS
+1914 ILISSPEQAELWDS

-1939 RYNQQTLR
+1939 RYDQQALR
-1947 VWTITRQMFSHDE
+1947 VWTITRQMFSHDA
-1960 RLQRLWD
+1960 RLQQLWG

-1979 ATLADSE
+1979 AALAESE

-1993 LDELEAYVNSPT
+1993 LDELESYVNSPT
-2005 GHSDLLDGVGLTHD
+2005 GHSDLLDGVGLSHD
-2019 PDLARAYASIVALV
+2019 PDLARAYASIIALI

-2043 QDAADMDGSSRD
+2043 QVAADMDGSTRG

-2066 DTHSD
+2066 NTHSD
-2071 GSYSIEAR
+2071 GSYSVEPR

>member
-1 MARTRSS
+1 MARNRSS
-8 CRDDAYAGYIVRPL
+8 CRDDAYGEYAVRPL
-22 IRDINDE
+22 IRDISDE
-29 LRAALEQL
+29 LRGAIERL
-37 AEVLNTVDRPISD
+37 AEVLNGVDRPVSEI
-50 VVEELTTR
+50 VEDLTTR
-58 DVLNALSAL
+58 DIHSALSTL
-67 PIRARKHALEPL
+67 PVRARRHALEPL
-79 GIHLTPKTL
+79 GIHLAPKTL

-99 LQRAEEPTARH
+99 LQRAEEATARH
-110 AAFHLTAGALYGRLH
+110 AAFHLTTGALKDSLR
-125 TLAARSMATAGG
+125 TLTVRAMALAGG
-137 PDERSSDEVDDELE
+137 PEEEPAADPVVDDLE
-151 SRWTPA
+151 TRWTPT
-157 LLRLALW
+157 LLRLTLW
-164 SDIAQ
+164 SDTGQ
-169 NEMSAR
+169 SEMTAR
-175 VWTWAVARPWFVH
+175 IWAWAAERPWFIH
-188 GAVDTSTAA
+188 GAVDAPTAA
-197 KIRTAA
+197 KIRAA
-203 EQVIAHS
+203 AHEVIAHS
-210 ADRDAVLEDR
+210 PDVDSVLEGREDQ
-220 DDTPDDQPVAPSG
+220 DDQDMPEALDELD
-233 SPSQAATAPEG
+233 AASEDSSTMPTARTAPE
-244 SRILPNSRTS
+244 SKSVPATPSAPTADPTPL
-254 PESMA
+254 A
-259 AAVASTVRPA
+259 AAGASGPVDA
-269 DPQTSPAAAPDSPA
+269 D
-283 DAEQALHAAR
+283 QALQVAR
-293 ECFALAVVSAEHI
+293 ETFALAVTSAEAI
-306 LADLR
+306 LADLQ

-317 DDDVFAVRAAQSTY
+317 DDDVFVVRAAQSTY
-331 SHACSAVQEAGE
+331 SHLCATAPS
-343 EDPRAAS
+343 AAS
-350 DVRPTL
+350 DSAPAGSDDRPTL
-356 DEIAQML
+356 DEIAQIL
-363 AVRATRDAD
+363 AERAARDVD
-372 APLRQSIAATA
+372 APLRESIAAA
-383 RITSDAPGISEHV
+383 LGITSDAPGVADHV
-396 AQLRT
+396 AQLQT
-401 LSAELLAA
+401 LTGELLAA
-409 HDWTDAQRALALA
+409 PDWTDAQRALALA
-422 IAALVELVR
+422 IAALVDLVR
-431 NPQAAPE
+431 EPQAAPE
-438 TRLELQARVSGAVAS
+438 VRLELQARISGAVAS
-453 LPALAVLSMLADQL
+453 LPALAVLSMLAGQL
-467 TLEAPSS
+467 TLQPAATTAAP
-474 GTAPPTGQDPEPP
+474 AVQDTELPVEPAIEPP
-487 AGQEPTAIAAVPPPA
+487 AEPAQPTATESSPAAAPSTPPSASETTEDPIPTVVTATPTQPAETVEHIPPAEPTAAAVTPATEPATEDAPA
-502 PAAVASTQQAP
+502 PAEAAAPAGRGSIPAQPSTPAAAAAAVGPRTPSIEQPRSGRPTATAPLIAQAAAEPALAP
-513 AADVTTDTADV
+513 AA
-524 NVPTEPSE
+524 
-532 PAQTTAEPTP
+532 
-542 PQPHPQPAHDAPVV
+542 AHI
-556 TADPAAQALGE
+556 AQAVTDLL
-567 PAGTATPAASRE
+567 
-579 PEPATTTARTS
+579 TS
-590 SVPTQPGSR
+590 
-599 PASAP
+599 
-604 AAPRTTT
+604 
-611 ERSADQSDTGR
+611 
-622 SSTEQ
+622 
-627 HGPTPADVERSVAEL
+627 
-642 LSTCRYGMASHL
+642 CRYGMAAHV
-654 AARAEWGDTRIRTFR
+654 AAHAGWDDTRIRTFR
-669 MAGLARAVRIDTG
+669 MAGLARAVRSETG
-682 PCGAMLR
+682 PCAAMLR
-689 QELADLD
+689 LELTDLD
-696 SNQVAEDNVSLLIA
+696 STQIAEDSVSLLIA

-731 EFSSR
+731 EFGGR
-736 LDPNLS
+736 LDPHLATV
-742 NIADEIGRRAL
+742 ADEVGRRAL

-760 PALNVLANVSD
+760 PALNVLADVSD
-771 AERDLKLVV
+771 AERDLKLTI
-780 EQASAARRPRTLR
+780 EQAAAARRPRTLR
-793 FKRCS
+793 FKRGS

-804 LDSNGVLGRLLDIVV
+804 LDSNGILGRLLDIVA
-819 ANDADRLVEVQTG
+819 ANDADRLIEVQTE
-832 VQHLSDASVRERHI
+832 VQHLSDASVRERAI
-846 DELDAHFRG
+846 DELDRYFRG
-855 HSGKPIEGSGRQDL
+855 HSGKPIEGAGRQDL

-879 VRSWIELTSALART
+879 VRSWIELTTALIRS

-899 WTTGEVADMRRA
+899 WTTGEVADMRSA

-916 DAALAALLTQTQT
+916 DDTLAALLTQAQT
-929 ADPLL
+929 DDPLL
-934 GAAAQA
+934 AAAARA
-940 AHASLRHT
+940 AHASLQHT
-948 FTMLDSGEPLQAGEP
+948 FTMLDGAEPLQAGEP
-963 SVTVALDL
+963 RVTVALDL

-982 DVGTLELHSTDPLPA
+982 DAGTLELRSPDPLRA
-997 LISAVQRD
+997 LLAAAGRD
-1005 WIGAFTL
+1005 WTEAFTL
-1012 QLQHENYPAAR
+1012 QLQRENYPAAQ
-1023 YLLKMQD
+1023 YMIEMQD
-1030 AGILADDALGD
+1030 AGVLADDALGE
-1041 DARSRYTT
+1041 DARSRYTS

-1055 TEMVAERNTVDADL
+1055 AEMVAERNTVDADL
-1069 RRARRSNVV
+1069 RRARRSNVI

-1098 NLGQVRA
+1098 NLGHVRA
-1105 ILATISKLLPDY
+1105 TLAKISNLLPAY
-1117 RKQAAQR
+1117 REEAAQR
-1124 LRDRLVALDI
+1124 LRDRLAALDI

-1179 FFPAIPD
+1179 FFAAIPTV
-1186 ALPKGITTELV
+1186 LSKGITTELV

-1210 VLDYSHLSPAAAEQI
+1210 VLDYSHLSPDAAEQI
-1225 AEALGAWRQAATA
+1225 ADALGAWRQAATA
-1238 PVAGRRSI
+1238 PVAGRRNF

-1284 DVRPNRDAQIPAFGS
+1284 DVRPNSDALIPAFGS

-1349 SRVERTGGPVAILD
+1349 ARVERTGGPVAILD

-1373 GNRQLGVTMSI
+1373 GNRQLGVAMSI

-1441 AEKFESSAETGQRIT
+1441 AEKFESSAEPGQRIA

-1482 LIKREVLSAPSGKA
+1482 LIKREVLTTPTGKA
-1496 KNTGNVYDQVRAG
+1496 KSTGDVYDQVRAG
-1509 MLDWR
+1509 MLEWR

-1646 RRDGLAGD
+1646 RRDGLADD
-1654 QPPYIITDNDVAV
+1654 QPPYIITDADVAAV
-1667 IERNRD
+1667 ERNRD
-1673 LRADVTSAFQETL
+1673 LRADITSAFQDTL

-1705 FGFDARLQDADLREE
+1705 FGFDARLQDNELREE

-1752 NTDGRGWRLRSPNV
+1752 NNDGRGWRLRSPNV

-1792 LALEGRPQLSDS
+1792 LALEGRPQLSDG

-1816 ILGDHSTHVRVVVG
+1816 LLGDHSTHVRVIVG
-1830 SRATGLDHVDE
+1830 SRATGLYRVDE

-1852 FDIPP
+1852 FDIPS

-1881 DLASL
+1881 DLASVR
-1886 QPQASACL
+1886 PQASACL

-1899 ALTHVPTAAGVTRAA
+1899 ALTQVPTAPGVTRAA
-1914 VLISSPEQAELWDS
+1914 VLISSPDQVELWNS
-1928 AFEHGVAVALR
+1928 ALEHGAAVALR
-1939 RYNQQTLR
+1939 RYDQQTLR
-1947 VWTITRQMFSHDE
+1947 VWTITRQLFSHDE
-1960 RLQRLWD
+1960 RLPRLWA

-1974 LVEHA
+1974 LVEYA
-1979 ATLADSE
+1979 AALADSE
-1986 GAQEPTA
+1986 GAQETTA
-1993 LDELEAYVNSPT
+1993 LDELEAYVNSPA
-2005 GHSDLLDGVGLTHD
+2005 GHSDLLDAVGLNHD
-2019 PDLARAYASIVALV
+2019 PELARAYASIVALV
-2033 DDQKV
+2033 DDQNV
-2038 SRADL
+2038 GRADL
-2043 QDAADMDGSSRD
+2043 QVAADMDGNASD

-2066 DTHSD
+2066 DSHSD
-2071 GSYSIEAR
+2071 GSYSLEQR
-2079 LLAAWQASLT
+2079 LVTAWSAAQS

>member
-1 MARTRSS
+1 
-8 CRDDAYAGYIVRPL
+8 
-22 IRDINDE
+22 
-29 LRAALEQL
+29 
-37 AEVLNTVDRPISD
+37 
-50 VVEELTTR
+50 
-58 DVLNALSAL
+58 
-67 PIRARKHALEPL
+67 
-79 GIHLTPKTL
+79 
-88 SQGLCRDVVGR
+88 
-99 LQRAEEPTARH
+99 
-110 AAFHLTAGALYGRLH
+110 
-125 TLAARSMATAGG
+125 
-137 PDERSSDEVDDELE
+137 
-151 SRWTPA
+151 
-157 LLRLALW
+157 
-164 SDIAQ
+164 
-169 NEMSAR
+169 
-175 VWTWAVARPWFVH
+175 
-188 GAVDTSTAA
+188 
-197 KIRTAA
+197 
-203 EQVIAHS
+203 
-210 ADRDAVLEDR
+210 
-220 DDTPDDQPVAPSG
+220 
-233 SPSQAATAPEG
+233 
-244 SRILPNSRTS
+244 
-254 PESMA
+254 
-259 AAVASTVRPA
+259 
-269 DPQTSPAAAPDSPA
+269 
-283 DAEQALHAAR
+283 LHAAR
-293 ECFALAVVSAEHI
+293 QCFALAVVSAEHI

-317 DDDVFAVRAAQSTY
+317 ADDISAVRAAQSAY
-331 SHACSAVQEAGE
+331 SHACSAVPETGE

-350 DVRPTL
+350 DEEPTL
-356 DEIAQML
+356 DEIAQL
-363 AVRATRDAD
+363 LTLRAARDVD
-372 APLRQSIAATA
+372 APLRQSIAAA
-383 RITSDAPGISEHV
+383 DGITSDALGISEHV

-401 LSAELLAA
+401 LTAELLAA
-409 HDWTDAQRALALA
+409 HDWTDTQRTLALA
-422 IAALVELVR
+422 IAALVDLVR

-438 TRLELQARVSGAVAS
+438 SRLELQARVSGAVAS
-453 LPALAVLSMLADQL
+453 LPALAVLSMLANQL
-467 TLEAPSS
+467 MLEEPFRS
-474 GTAPPTGQDPEPP
+474 TASLTGEGPQPPTGQES
-487 AGQEPTAIAAVPPPA
+487 TATVATPPPILTA
-502 PAAVASTQQAP
+502 DVSTQQAAT
-513 AADVTTDTADV
+513 AAVTANTADV
-524 NVPTEPSE
+524 SAPTEASE

-542 PQPHPQPAHDAPVV
+542 LLPDLHPARDAPDAA
-556 TADPAAQALGE
+556 ADPAAQVPGE
-567 PAGTATPAASRE
+567 RVD
-579 PEPATTTARTS
+579 TTTLAVPREATSAMASTTAHTS
-590 SVPTQPGSR
+590 SVPTR
-599 PASAP
+599 PTGTTAVSSSSA
-604 AAPRTTT
+604 A
-611 ERSADQSDTGR
+611 ERSANQSG
-622 SSTEQ
+622 SEQ
-627 HGPTPADVERSVAEL
+627 HAPTSTDVERAVTTL

-654 AARAEWGDTRIRTFR
+654 AARAEWDNTRIRTFR
-669 MAGLARAVRIDTG
+669 MAGLAQAVRSDTG

-696 SNQVAEDNVSLLIA
+696 SNQVAEDNISLLTA

-731 EFSSR
+731 ELSIR
-736 LDPNLS
+736 LDPHLAT
-742 NIADEIGRRAL
+742 IADEIGRRAL
-753 RGVLNAT
+753 RGVLTAT
-760 PALNVLANVSD
+760 PALNVLADVSD
-771 AERDLKLVV
+771 AERDLELIID
-780 EQASAARRPRTLR
+780 QAGAARRPRTLR

-804 LDSNGVLGRLLDIVV
+804 LDSNGALGRLLDIVV
-819 ANDADRLVEVQTG
+819 ANDADRLVEVQTE
-832 VQHLSDASVRERHI
+832 VRHLSDASVRERQI
-846 DELDAHFRG
+846 DELDAYFRG
-855 HSGKPIEGSGRQDL
+855 QSGKPIEGSGRQNL

-879 VRSWIELTSALART
+879 VRTWIELTSALT
-893 RAGRDE
+893 RGRIGRDE
-899 WTTGEVADMRRA
+899 WTTGEVADMRSA
-911 VLAQR
+911 VLAER
-916 DAALAALLTQTQT
+916 DAALAALLAQTQT
-929 ADPLL
+929 ADSLL
-934 GAAAQA
+934 VAAAQA

-948 FTMLDSGEPLQAGEP
+948 FTMLDGIEPLQAGEP
-963 SVTVALDL
+963 RVTVALDL
-971 ELLKADDVVVT
+971 ELLKADDVFVSDT
-982 DVGTLELHSTDPLPA
+982 GALELRSTDPLPA
-997 LISAVQRD
+997 LIAAVPRS
-1005 WIGAFTL
+1005 WTEAFTL
-1012 QLQHENYPAAR
+1012 QLERENYPAAL
-1023 YLLKMQD
+1023 YMLKMQD
-1030 AGILADDALGD
+1030 IGTLAHDALGN
-1041 DARSRYTT
+1041 DARPRYTM

-1055 TEMVAERNTVDADL
+1055 AEMVAERNTVDTDL

-1083 GELTALLASADPTRG
+1083 GELTALLASADPTRDH
-1098 NLGQVRA
+1098 LGQVRA
-1105 ILATISKLLPDY
+1105 TLAKISKLLPAY
-1117 RKQAAQR
+1117 REQAAQR
-1124 LRDRLVALDI
+1124 LRDRLAALSI

-1186 ALPKGITTELV
+1186 ILPKGITTELV
-1197 TAVRERTSYAGSD
+1197 TAVRKRTSYAGSD
-1210 VLDYSHLSPAAAEQI
+1210 VLDYSHLSPDAAEQI

-1238 PVAGRRSI
+1238 PVTGRRSL
-1246 TERDLLLPAIRLM
+1246 TERDLLLPSIRLM
-1259 GYECSKIRRLE
+1259 GYECSKIRRLD

-1284 DVRPNRDAQIPAFGS
+1284 DVRPNWDAQIPAFGS

-1337 GTMSAAARAKFA
+1337 GTMSAAARAKFSA
-1349 SRVERTGGPVAILD
+1349 RVERTGGPVAILD

-1373 GNRQLGVTMSI
+1373 GNRQLGIAMSI

-1441 AEKFESSAETGQRIT
+1441 AEKFESSAEPGQRIA

-1482 LIKREVLSAPSGKA
+1482 LTKREVLPVPAGKA
-1496 KNTGNVYDQVRAG
+1496 KKTGDVYDQVRAG

-1646 RRDGLAGD
+1646 RRDGLAVD
-1654 QPPYIITDNDVAV
+1654 QPPYMITDDDVAV
-1667 IERNRD
+1667 VERNRD
-1673 LRADVTSAFQETL
+1673 LRADITSAFQDTL

-1705 FGFDARLQDADLREE
+1705 FGFDARLQDAELREE

-1780 LMAESESVPETF
+1780 LMAESEAVPETF
-1792 LALEGRPQLSDS
+1792 LALESRPQLSDN

-1830 SRATGLDHVDE
+1830 SRATGLYRVDE
-1841 ALREVTSKAGD
+1841 ALREVTGKAGD
-1852 FDIPP
+1852 FDIPT
-1857 ISGRRAFEEELRG
+1857 INGRRAFEEELRG
-1870 GRAGRRRVIID
+1870 GQAGRRRVIID
-1881 DLASL
+1881 DLASV

-1899 ALTHVPTAAGVTRAA
+1899 ALTHVPTAPGVTRAA
-1914 VLISSPEQAELWDS
+1914 VLISSPEQAALWDS

-1939 RYNQQTLR
+1939 RYDQQTLR

-1993 LDELEAYVNSPT
+1993 LDELEAYVNSPA
-2005 GHSDLLDGVGLTHD
+2005 GFSDLLDGVGLTRD

-2038 SRADL
+2038 SRVDL
-2043 QDAADMDGSSRD
+2043 QVAADMEGSATN
-2055 VVERLLALQVF
+2055 VVERLMALQVF

-2071 GSYSIEAR
+2071 GLYSVELR
-2079 LLAAWQASLT
+2079 LLSAWQASLT

>member
-1 MARTRSS
+1 MARTRSG
-8 CRDDAYAGYIVRPL
+8 CRDDAYASYIVWPL
-22 IRDINDE
+22 TRDINDE
-29 LRAALEQL
+29 LRTALEQL
-37 AEVLNTVDRPISD
+37 AEVLNTVDRPISY

-67 PIRARKHALEPL
+67 PIRARQHALEPL

-99 LQRAEEPTARH
+99 LQRADEATARH
-110 AAFHLTAGALYGRLH
+110 AAFHLTAGTLYDGLR
-125 TLAARSMATAGG
+125 TLGARSLADAGG
-137 PDERSSDEVDDELE
+137 PDDRSLDQIDDELE

-164 SDIAQ
+164 SDVAQ
-169 NEMSAR
+169 SEMSAR
-175 VWTWAVARPWFVH
+175 VWRWAVERPWFVH
-188 GAVDTSTAA
+188 GAADTLATAR
-197 KIRTAA
+197 IRTAA
-203 EQVIAHS
+203 ENVIAHS
-210 ADRDAVLEDR
+210 ADRDTVREDR
-220 DDTPDDQPVAPSG
+220 DNMPDDRPVAPSG
-233 SPSQAATAPEG
+233 SPSQPATAPEG
-244 SRILPNSRTS
+244 RSILLPDSRTT
-254 PESMA
+254 PDSMP
-259 AAVASTVRPA
+259 VTIVPA
-269 DPQTSPAAAPDSPA
+269 DPQTSPAASPESPESPA
-283 DAEQALHAAR
+283 DTEQALHAAR
-293 ECFALAVVSAEHI
+293 ECFALAVISAEHI

-317 DDDVFAVRAAQSTY
+317 DADVFAVRSAQSTY

-343 EDPRAAS
+343 EDPRAES

-356 DEIAQML
+356 DEIARML
-363 AVRATRDAD
+363 AVRARRDAD
-372 APLRQSIAATA
+372 APLRLSIAATA

-396 AQLRT
+396 AQLRS
-401 LSAELLAA
+401 LSVELLAA

-431 NPQAAPE
+431 DPQAAPE

-453 LPALAVLSMLADQL
+453 LPALAVLSMLASQL
-467 TLEAPSS
+467 TLEAPT
-474 GTAPPTGQDPEPP
+474 GTATPTGQDSQPP
-487 AGQEPTAIAAVPPPA
+487 AAQKPTAIAAAPPPES
-502 PAAVASTQQAP
+502 AAGALAQQAP
-513 AADVTTDTADV
+513 AADATDVSVPPEATKPSQTAAA
-524 NVPTEPSE
+524 PTR
-532 PAQTTAEPTP
+532 
-542 PQPHPQPAHDAPVV
+542 PQPDQRPAHDAPL
-556 TADPAAQALGE
+556 TATDPTAQVLEA
-567 PAGTATPAASRE
+567 AGTATPATSRK
-579 PEPATTTARTS
+579 PKPVTTTGSARTRT
-590 SVPTQPGSR
+590 VPTRIDLGG
-599 PASAP
+599 ASASTT
-604 AAPRTTT
+604 PRTTT
-611 ERSADQSDTGR
+611 ERSADRTDAGR
-622 SSTEQ
+622 RSTEQ
-627 HGPTPADVERSVAEL
+627 HAPTLGDVEQSVAEL
-642 LSTCRYGMASHL
+642 LSTCRYGLASHL
-654 AARAEWGDTRIRTFR
+654 AARAGWSDTRIRAFR
-669 MAGLARAVRIDTG
+669 VAGLARAVRTDTG

-696 SNQVAEDNVSLLIA
+696 SNQVAQDNVSLLIA

-719 VTGEPA
+719 ITGEPA

-736 LDPNLS
+736 LDPHLA

-760 PALNVLANVSD
+760 PALNVLADVSD
-771 AERDLKLVV
+771 AERDLQLII
-780 EQASAARRPRTLR
+780 EQARVSGRPRTLR
-793 FKRCS
+793 FKRCT

-804 LDSNGVLGRLLDIVV
+804 LEKNGTLGRLLEIVV
-819 ANDADRLVEVQTG
+819 SNDADRLVEVQTG
-832 VQHLSDASVRERHI
+832 VQHLSDAAVRERQI
-846 DELDAHFRG
+846 DESDVYFRG

-879 VRSWIELTSALART
+879 VRSWIELTSALTRSRT
-893 RAGRDE
+893 GRDE

-934 GAAAQA
+934 VAAAQA
-940 AHASLRHT
+940 AHTSLRQT
-948 FTMLDSGEPLQAGEP
+948 FAMLDSDDPLQAGEP
-963 SVTVALDL
+963 RVTVALDL
-971 ELLKADDVVVT
+971 ELLKVDDVVVT
-982 DVGTLELHSTDPLPA
+982 DAGTLELRNTDPLPP
-997 LISAVQRD
+997 LISAVHRD
-1005 WIGAFTL
+1005 WIEAFAL
-1012 QLQHENYPAAR
+1012 QLQRENYPAAE
-1023 YLLKMQD
+1023 YLLEMQA
-1030 AGILADDALGD
+1030 AGVLTDDALGD
-1041 DARSRYTT
+1041 DARSRYNT

-1055 TEMVAERNTVDADL
+1055 AEVVAERNTLDADL

-1083 GELTALLASADPTRG
+1083 SELTALLASANPTRG
-1098 NLGQVRA
+1098 DLGQVRA
-1105 ILATISKLLPDY
+1105 ILARISKLLPDY
-1117 RKQAAQR
+1117 REQAAQR
-1124 LRDRLVALDI
+1124 LRDRLAALDI

-1186 ALPKGITTELV
+1186 ALPMGVTTELV
-1197 TAVRERTSYAGSD
+1197 TAVREQMSYAGSN
-1210 VLDYSHLSPAAAEQI
+1210 VLDYSHLSPDAAEQVG
-1225 AEALGAWRQAATA
+1225 EALGAWRQAATA
-1238 PVAGRRSI
+1238 PVASRRSL

-1299 KLGGRLRVLL
+1299 RLGGRLRVLL
-1309 VWGQPTEDLLMT
+1309 VWGQPTEDVLMT

-1349 SRVERTGGPVAILD
+1349 TRVERTGGPVAILD

-1373 GNRQLGVTMSI
+1373 GNRQLGVAMSI

-1441 AEKFESSAETGQRIT
+1441 AEKFESSAEPGQRIA

-1482 LIKREVLSAPSGKA
+1482 LIKREVLPTPTGKA
-1496 KNTGNVYDQVRAG
+1496 KKSGDVYDQVRAG

-1514 NKDSRNRLLILLD
+1514 NEDSRNRLLILLD

-1552 TDNNIKVV
+1552 TDNNVKVV

-1600 LTVPLGVLGY
+1600 LTEPLGVLGY

-1636 HRLVEALHAK
+1636 HRLVEALHTK
-1646 RRDGLAGD
+1646 RRDGLAVD
-1654 QPPYIITDNDVAV
+1654 QPPYMITDDDVAV
-1667 IERNRD
+1667 VERNRD
-1673 LRADVTSAFQETL
+1673 LRADITSAFQDTL

-1705 FGFDARLQDADLREE
+1705 FGFDARLQDAELREE

-1752 NTDGRGWRLRSPNV
+1752 NSDGRGWRLRSPNV

-1792 LALEGRPQLSDS
+1792 LALESRPQLSDG

-1816 ILGDHSTHVRVVVG
+1816 ILGDHSTQVRVVVG
-1830 SRATGLDHVDE
+1830 SRATGLYRVDE

-1857 ISGRRAFEEELRG
+1857 ISGRRAFEEELRI
-1870 GRAGRRRVIID
+1870 GRAGRRRVVID
-1881 DLASL
+1881 DLASV
-1886 QPQASACL
+1886 QPQASARL
-1894 EALDL
+1894 EALEL

-1928 AFEHGVAVALR
+1928 AFEHGVAVALH
-1939 RYNQQTLR
+1939 RYDQQTLR

-1960 RLQRLWD
+1960 RLQRLWN

-2005 GHSDLLDGVGLTHD
+2005 GRSDLLDGVGLIHD
-2019 PDLARAYASIVALV
+2019 PGLARAYASIVALV
-2033 DDQKV
+2033 DDQRV

-2043 QDAADMDGSSRD
+2043 QVAADTDGSAAD

-2066 DTHSD
+2066 DNHSD
-2071 GSYSIEAR
+2071 GSYSVEAR
-2079 LLAAWQASLT
+2079 LLAAWQSSLT